1 MEFLKNLFANG
12 PLTYE
17 QFTAAATQAGVKIGD
32 LSGGTY
38 VTKDKFDNRVNTLT
52 QQISDLNGQLAQR
65 DTDLNGL
72 NEQLTAAKNDVAK
85 LADVQNQLTTLQGK
99 YTKDTEDY
107 QKRLNAQ
114 AYDFALREAS
124 SGLHFSSN
132 SAKRAFLEDANKK
145 GLKLDGG
152 KLLGWDDYVT
162 EYRTADPGAFAAE
175 APADGGAG
183 NGGTNPPAAPN
194 IVLPSGSGKS
204 AGADGGKGLFN
215 FSFAGVRPN
224 PAEK

>member
-17 QFTAAATQAGVKIGD
+17 QLVDAASKAGLKVVD
-32 LSGGTY
+32 LSSGAY
-38 VTKDKFDNRVNTLT
+38 VAKDKYDNKVSALT
-52 QQISDLNGQLAQR
+52 QQITDLNGQLSQR

-72 NEQLTAAKNDVAK
+72 NEQLTAAKNDAAK
-85 LADVQNQLTTLQGK
+85 MADVQNQLTALQGK
-99 YTKDTEDY
+99 YTKDTENY
-107 QKRLNAQ
+107 QKKLDAQ

-132 SAKRAFLEDANKK
+132 GAKRAFLEDANAK
-145 GLKLDGG
+145 GLKLDNG

-175 APADGGAG
+175 APADEGKAQQGG
-183 NGGTNPPAAPN
+183 NPPA
-194 IVLPSGSGKS
+194 IVLPAGSGKT
-204 AGADGGKGLFN
+204 AGAEGGKGLFN
-215 FSFAGVRPN
+215 FNFAGVRPN

>member
-12 PLTYE
+12 PLTYDQLAE
-17 QFTAAATQAGVKIGD
+17 AVSKAGMNVVD
-32 LSGGTY
+32 LSSGAY
-38 VTKDKFDNRVNTLT
+38 VAKDKFDNRVNTLT
-52 QQISDLNGQLAQR
+52 QQITDLNGQLSQR

-72 NEQLTAAKNDVAK
+72 NEQLTAAKNDAAK
-85 LADVQNQLTTLQGK
+85 MADVQTQLTALQGK

-107 QKRLNAQ
+107 QKKLTAQ

-132 SAKRAFLEDANKK
+132 SAKRAFLEDASAK

-162 EYRTADPGAFAAE
+162 AYRTADPGAFKTE
-175 APADGGAG
+175 APADEGG
-183 NGGTNPPAAPN
+183 NGGPGGNPPA
-194 IVLPSGSGKS
+194 IVLPAGSGKT
-204 AGADGGKGLFN
+204 AGAEGGKSLFN
-215 FSFAGVRPN
+215 FNFAGVRPN

>member
-12 PLTYE
+12 PLTYDQLVE
-17 QFTAAATQAGVKIGD
+17 AVSKAGMNVVD
-32 LSGGTY
+32 LSSGAY
-38 VTKDKFDNRVNTLT
+38 VAKDKFDNRVNTLT
-52 QQISDLNGQLAQR
+52 QQI
-65 DTDLNGL
+65 
-72 NEQLTAAKNDVAK
+72 TAAKNDAAK
-85 LADVQNQLTTLQGK
+85 MADIQTQLTALQGK

-107 QKRLNAQ
+107 QKKLTAQ

-132 SAKRAFLEDANKK
+132 SAKRAFLEDASAK

-162 EYRTADPGAFAAE
+162 AYRTADPGAFKTE
-175 APADGGAG
+175 APADEGG
-183 NGGTNPPAAPN
+183 NGGQGGNPPA
-194 IVLPSGSGKS
+194 IVLPAGSGKT
-204 AGADGGKGLFN
+204 AGAEGGKSLFN
-215 FSFAGVRPN
+215 FNFAGVRPN

>member
-12 PLTYE
+12 PLTYDQLAE
-17 QFTAAATQAGVKIGD
+17 AVSKAGMNVVD
-32 LSGGTY
+32 LSSGAY
-38 VTKDKFDNRVNTLT
+38 VAKDKFDNRVNTLT
-52 QQISDLNGQLAQR
+52 QQI
-65 DTDLNGL
+65 TDLNAAKMADVQT
-72 NEQLTAAKNDVAK
+72 QLTA
-85 LADVQNQLTTLQGK
+85 LQGK

-107 QKRLNAQ
+107 QKKLTAQ

-132 SAKRAFLEDANKK
+132 SAKRAFLEDANAK

-162 EYRTADPGAFAAE
+162 AYRAADPGAFKTE
-175 APADGGAG
+175 APADEGG
-183 NGGTNPPAAPN
+183 NGGQGGNPPA
-194 IVLPSGSGKS
+194 IVLPAGSGKT
-204 AGADGGKGLFN
+204 AGAEGGKSLFN
-215 FSFAGVRPN
+215 FNFAGVRPN